1 MNKEEL
7 NELISQISH
16 SSESEGIK
24 EYEAYAILDKMHYTK
39 EELAKSIDVLWDIV
53 MVASERQRKTDYLFE
68 EGLIVAKESFLDAKK
83 DESGFTDEERIAF
96 QKAEVAFQRKLVN
109 IKPAVEFLIRM
120 KEVV

>member
-24 EYEAYAILDKMHYTK
+24 AYEAYAILDKMHYTK

-83 DESGFTDEERIAF
+83 DESGFTDEEHIAF

-120 KEVV
+120 KEIV